1 MDLLMREVAFQ
12 DSEEILA
19 WRNQSEVRE
28 FSRNQDLITKETHS
42 QWLNQRLKLIPAQ
55 PFWMFESGS
64 GKVGFVRFDL
74 DSAVKLYE
82 ISIVVNPAMRGKGF
96 GKEILNR
103 AINKCLSKNS
113 DSNFIAEA
121 HKNNL
126 GSHSLF
132 LNCGFQE
139 IAINGNFLVFK
150 RLANHN

>member
-1 MDLLMREVAFQ
+1 MREVVFQ

-42 QWLNQRLKLIPAQ
+42 QWLNERLKLIPDQ

-82 ISIVVNPAMRGKGF
+82 ISIVVNPSMRGKGF

-103 AINKCLSKNS
+103 AIKNCLSKNS
-113 DSNFIAEA
+113 DLNFVAEA
-121 HKNNL
+121 HRNNL
-126 GSHSLF
+126 DSQSLF
-132 LNCGFQE
+132 LNCGFHE
-139 IAINGNFLVFK
+139 FAINGNFLVFK
-150 RLANHN
+150 RLANSN